1 MQEENKQAALKFL
14 NVRMRSE
21 FEMRR
26 YLKRKQVEE
35 DEIDEILEYL
45 YHYNYL
51 NDEEFAKSYIR
62 DKLNFS
68 PCGRYKLS
76 YALAEM
82 GINSFVAEDALEEL
96 FPEEVEREQLKRAF
110 AKCKRKGKTY
120 EQAVRYLYGKGYG
133 GSMLSDLERY

>member
-35 DEIDEILEYL
+35 DEIDEIVEYL

-82 GINSFVAEDALEEL
+82 GINSFVAEEL
-96 FPEEVEREQLKRAF
+96 FFFFLEREQLKRAF
-110 AKCKRKGKTY
+110 AK
-120 EQAVRYLYGKGYG
+120 
-133 GSMLSDLERY
+133 